1 MLVVWR
7 LQDTEIQYLEVAKQ
21 TISMS
26 NIVKNYFRVLEVI
39 SSLNCKSE
47 NKTDV
52 GRKQKMSDLEVV
64 ALSLTAEFM
73 SIDSENSLFK
83 QISLSEI
90 PNLIE
95 RSQFNKRRK
104 SLFLFSEQ
112 IRTKLASQFLRYED
126 YFIVDSMP
134 LEICKFSRHNRIK
147 ICNDD
152 FETAPSKGFCAS
164 QNSWFFGYKLH
175 GVCSVTGVFHSLD
188 ITKAEVHDV
197 HFLKN
202 IKQQMSDCVLLGDRG
217 YLSDSIQI
225 DLFQSANIKL
235 ETPKRINQMN
245 YKPQPYIFK
254 KSRKRIETLFSQ
266 LCDQFL
272 IRRNYAKTFEG
283 FKTRILAKITAL
295 TLVQYINKFI
305 FDRPLNNI
313 KNQLI

>member
-1 MLVVWR
+1 
-7 LQDTEIQYLEVAKQ
+7 
-21 TISMS
+21 MS
-26 NIVKNYFRVLEVI
+26 NIVKRYLRVLEVI
-39 SSLNCKSE
+39 SSLNCESNYKSG
-47 NKTDV
+47 V
-52 GRKQKMSDLEVV
+52 GRKEKMSDLEVV

-83 QISLSEI
+83 EINNQQI

-95 RSQFNKRRK
+95 RSQFNKRRRK
-104 SLFLFSEQ
+104 LFFFLEEVR
-112 IRTKLASQFLRYED
+112 IKLASYFLEFED

-147 ICNDD
+147 ICKKD

-164 QNSWFFGYKLH
+164 QNNWFYGYKLH
-175 GVCSVTGVFHSLD
+175 GVCSITGVFHSLD

-202 IKQQMSDCVLLGDRG
+202 IKQQMTDCVLLGDRG
-217 YLSDSIQI
+217 YLSESIQL
-225 DLFQSANIKL
+225 DLFQTVNIKL
-235 ETPKRINQMN
+235 ETPKRINQKD
-245 YKPQPYIFK
+245 YKPQPYIFR

-266 LCDQFL
+266 LCDQFR
-272 IRRNYAKTFEG
+272 IRNNYAKTFEG

-305 FDRPLNNI
+305 FDRPINKI
-313 KNQLI
+313 KNQII

>member
-1 MLVVWR
+1 
-7 LQDTEIQYLEVAKQ
+7 
-21 TISMS
+21 MS

-39 SSLNCKSE
+39 SSLNCELEYKS
-47 NKTDV
+47 DV

-83 QISLSEI
+83 EINSEQIS
-90 PNLIE
+90 NLIE
-95 RSQFNKRRK
+95 RSQFNKRRRK
-104 SLFLFSEQ
+104 LFFFLEEV
-112 IRTKLASQFLRYED
+112 RTKLASRFLEFED

-134 LEICKFSRHNRIK
+134 LEICKFSRHRRIK
-147 ICNDD
+147 ICKNE

-164 QNSWFFGYKLH
+164 QNSWFYGYKLH
-175 GVCSVTGVFHSLD
+175 GVCSINGIFHSLD

-202 IKQQMSDCVLLGDRG
+202 IKHQMSDCVLLGDRG
-217 YLSDSIQI
+217 YLSKNIQL
-225 DLFQSANIKL
+225 DLFQTVNIKL
-235 ETPKRINQMN
+235 ETPKRANQKD
-245 YKPQPYIFK
+245 YKPQPYIFR

-266 LCDQFL
+266 LCDQFR
-272 IRRNYAKTFEG
+272 IRNNYAKTFQG

-305 FDRPLNNI
+305 FDRPINNI
-313 KNQLI
+313 KNQTI

>member
-1 MLVVWR
+1 
-7 LQDTEIQYLEVAKQ
+7 
-21 TISMS
+21 MS
-26 NIVKNYFRVLEVI
+26 NIAKNYYRVLEII
-39 SSLNCKSE
+39 SSLNCELEYHSL
-47 NKTDV
+47 V

-83 QISLSEI
+83 LVSQSEI

-95 RSQFNKRRK
+95 RSQFNKRRRK
-104 SLFLFSEQ
+104 LFLFSEK
-112 IRTKLASQFLRYED
+112 IRAKLASAFVNFED

-147 ICNDD
+147 ICKND

-164 QNSWFFGYKLH
+164 QNTWFYGYKLH

-188 ITKAEVHDV
+188 ITKAEVHDI

-202 IKQQMSDCVLLGDRG
+202 IKQQMSDCVVIGDKG
-217 YLSDSIQI
+217 YLSEVIQL
-225 DLFQSANIKL
+225 DLFQTVNIKI
-235 ETPKRINQMN
+235 ETPKRRNQ
-245 YKPQPYIFK
+245 KGAKKQPYIFR

-295 TLVQYINKFI
+295 TLVQYVNKFI
-305 FDRPLNNI
+305 FGRPINNI
-313 KNQLI
+313 KNQII

>member
-1 MLVVWR
+1 MSPN
-7 LQDTEIQYLEVAKQ
+7 K

-26 NIVKNYFRVLEVI
+26 NIVKNYLRVLEVI
-39 SSLNCKSE
+39 SSLNCELIYKSGI
-47 NKTDV
+47 
-52 GRKQKMSDLEVV
+52 GRKQKMSDLEVI

-83 QISLSEI
+83 QLLPGEI

-104 SLFLFSEQ
+104 KLFLFSEE
-112 IRTKLASQFLRYED
+112 IRTKLARKFLEFED
-126 YFIVDSMP
+126 YFVVDSMP

-147 ICNDD
+147 ICKDD

-164 QNSWFFGYKLH
+164 QNNWFFGYKLH
-175 GVCSVTGVFHSLD
+175 GVCSVSGVFHSLD

-217 YLSDSIQI
+217 YLSESIQL
-225 DLFQSANIKL
+225 DLFQTVKVRL
-235 ETPKRINQMN
+235 ETPKRSNQKD
-245 YKPQPYIFK
+245 YKQQPYIFR

-266 LCDQFL
+266 LCDQFM
-272 IRRNYAKTFEG
+272 IRRNYAKSFEG
-283 FKTRILAKITAL
+283 FKTRILAKITSL

-305 FDRPLNNI
+305 FDRPINNI
-313 KNQLI
+313 KIQII

>member
-1 MLVVWR
+1 
-7 LQDTEIQYLEVAKQ
+7 
-21 TISMS
+21 MS
-26 NIVKNYFRVLEVI
+26 NIVKNYFRVLKVI
-39 SSLNCKSE
+39 SSLGCQLEYKSG
-47 NKTDV
+47 V
-52 GRKQKMSDLEVV
+52 GRKEKMSDLEIV
-64 ALSLTAEFM
+64 AMSLTAEFM

-83 QISLSEI
+83 QITKAEI

-104 SLFLFSEQ
+104 KLFLFSEQ
-112 IRTKLASQFLRYED
+112 IRTKLASDFLEFED

-147 ICNDD
+147 ICKDE

-164 QNSWFFGYKLH
+164 QNNWFYGYKLH

-197 HFLKN
+197 NFLKN
-202 IKQQMSDCVLLGDRG
+202 IKRQMSDCVLLGDRG
-217 YLSDSIQI
+217 YLSESIQL
-225 DLFQSANIKL
+225 DLFQTVNVKL
-235 ETPKRINQMN
+235 ETPKRVNQKD
-245 YKPQPYIFK
+245 YKPQAYVFR

-266 LCDQFL
+266 LCDQFR
-272 IRRNYAKTFEG
+272 IRNNYAKSFQG

-305 FDRPLNNI
+305 FDRPINNI
-313 KNQLI
+313 KNQII

>member
-1 MLVVWR
+1 MS
-7 LQDTEIQYLEVAKQ
+7 TNK

-26 NIVKNYFRVLEVI
+26 NIVKNYLRVLEVI
-39 SSLNCKSE
+39 SSLNCELIYKSG
-47 NKTDV
+47 V

-83 QISLSEI
+83 QLNQAEI

-95 RSQFNKRRK
+95 RSQFNKRRRK
-104 SLFLFSEQ
+104 LFLFSEE
-112 IRTKLASQFLRYED
+112 IRTKLAKEFLEFED

-134 LEICKFSRHNRIK
+134 LEICKFSRHSRIK
-147 ICNDD
+147 ICKEE
-152 FETAPSKGFCAS
+152 FESAPSKGFCAS
-164 QNSWFFGYKLH
+164 QNNWYFGYKLH
-175 GVCSVTGVFHSLD
+175 GVCSVSGIFHSLD

-217 YLSDSIQI
+217 YLSESIQL
-225 DLFQSANIKL
+225 DLFQTVKVRL
-235 ETPKRINQMN
+235 ETPKRSNQKD
-245 YKPQPYIFK
+245 YKQQPYIFR

-266 LCDQFL
+266 LCDQFM
-272 IRRNYAKTFEG
+272 IRRNYAKSFEG
-283 FKTRILAKITAL
+283 FKTRILAKITSL

-305 FDRPLNNI
+305 FDRPINNI
-313 KNQLI
+313 KIQII

>member
-1 MLVVWR
+1 
-7 LQDTEIQYLEVAKQ
+7 
-21 TISMS
+21 MS
-26 NIVKNYFRVLEVI
+26 NIVKNYLRVLEVI
-39 SSLNCKSE
+39 SSLNCELEFKSGI
-47 NKTDV
+47 
-52 GRKQKMSDLEVV
+52 GRKDKMSDLEVV

-83 QISLSEI
+83 QLSSNEI

-95 RSQFNKRRK
+95 RSQFNKRRRK
-104 SLFLFSEQ
+104 LFLFSEE
-112 IRTKLASQFLRYED
+112 IRIKLASHFIDFED

-147 ICNDD
+147 ICKTE

-164 QNSWFFGYKLH
+164 QNNWFYGYKLH

-197 HFLKN
+197 NFLKN
-202 IKQQMSDCVLLGDRG
+202 IKQQMSDCVILGDRG
-217 YLSDSIQI
+217 YLSETIQL
-225 DLFQSANIKL
+225 DLFQSVKIKL
-235 ETPKRINQMN
+235 ETPKRINQKN
-245 YKPQPYIFK
+245 YKPQPYIFR

-283 FKTRILAKITAL
+283 FKTRILAKITSL
-295 TLVQYINKFI
+295 TLIQYVNKFI
-305 FDRPLNNI
+305 FHRPINNI
-313 KNQLI
+313 KNQII

>member
-1 MLVVWR
+1 
-7 LQDTEIQYLEVAKQ
+7 
-21 TISMS
+21 MS
-26 NIVKNYFRVLEVI
+26 NIVKNYLRVLEVI
-39 SSLNCKSE
+39 SSLNCELIYKSG
-47 NKTDV
+47 V

-83 QISLSEI
+83 QINQAEI

-95 RSQFNKRRK
+95 RSQFNKRRRK
-104 SLFLFSEQ
+104 LFLFSEE
-112 IRTKLASQFLRYED
+112 IRTKLAREFLEFED

-134 LEICKFSRHNRIK
+134 LEICKFSRHSRIK
-147 ICNDD
+147 ICKEE
-152 FETAPSKGFCAS
+152 FESAPSKGFCAS
-164 QNSWFFGYKLH
+164 QNNWFFGYKLH

-217 YLSDSIQI
+217 YLSESIQL
-225 DLFQSANIKL
+225 DLFQSVNIRL
-235 ETPKRINQMN
+235 ETPKRMNQLN
-245 YKPQPYIFK
+245 YKSQPYIFR

-295 TLVQYINKFI
+295 TLVQ
-305 FDRPLNNI
+305 
-313 KNQLI
+313 

>member
-1 MLVVWR
+1 
-7 LQDTEIQYLEVAKQ
+7 
-21 TISMS
+21 MS
-26 NIVKNYFRVLEVI
+26 NIVKNYLRVLEVI
-39 SSLNCKSE
+39 SSLNCELIYKSG
-47 NKTDV
+47 V

-83 QISLSEI
+83 QINQAEI

-95 RSQFNKRRK
+95 RSQFNKRRRK
-104 SLFLFSEQ
+104 LFLFSEE
-112 IRTKLASQFLRYED
+112 IRTKLAREFLEFED

-134 LEICKFSRHNRIK
+134 LEICKFSRHSRIK
-147 ICNDD
+147 ICKEE
-152 FETAPSKGFCAS
+152 FESAPSKGFCAS
-164 QNSWFFGYKLH
+164 QNNWFFGYKLH

-217 YLSDSIQI
+217 YLSESIQL
-225 DLFQSANIKL
+225 DLFQSVNIRL
-235 ETPKRINQMN
+235 ETPKRMNQLN
-245 YKPQPYIFK
+245 YKSQPYIFR

-295 TLVQYINKFI
+295 TLVQYINRFI
-305 FDRPLNNI
+305 FDRPINKI

>member
-1 MLVVWR
+1 
-7 LQDTEIQYLEVAKQ
+7 
-21 TISMS
+21 MS

-39 SSLNCKSE
+39 SSLNCKLE

-83 QISLSEI
+83 EIDKQQI

-95 RSQFNKRRK
+95 RSQFNKRRRK
-104 SLFLFSEQ
+104 LFLFLEE
-112 IRTKLASQFLRYED
+112 IRTKLASRFLEFED

-134 LEICKFSRHNRIK
+134 LEICKFSRHRRIK
-147 ICNDD
+147 ICKND

-164 QNSWFFGYKLH
+164 QDNWFYGYKLH
-175 GVCSVTGVFHSLD
+175 GVCSINGIFHSLD

-197 HFLKN
+197 HFFKK

-217 YLSDSIQI
+217 YLSQSMQL
-225 DLFQSANIKL
+225 DLFQTVNIKL
-235 ETPKRINQMN
+235 ETPKRANQKH
-245 YKPQPYIFK
+245 YSPQPYIFRE
-254 KSRKRIETLFSQ
+254 SRKRIETLFSQ
-266 LCDQFL
+266 LCDQFR
-272 IRRNYAKTFEG
+272 IRNNYAKTFEG

-305 FDRPLNNI
+305 FDRPINNI
-313 KNQLI
+313 KNQII